1 MSKLFQIIYTTWAL
15 LVFHV
20 FMIILLPF
28 FIIPPLVHKKG
39 IKLSWKAIRLW
50 SLLFSF
56 FNRIIYKIE
65 GSENID
71 KKKNYVFVVNHTSF
85 LDSPALPQAID
96 QPFRALAKKEL
107 TKIPI
112 FGFIVKMVTEV
123 VDRSS
128 PESRQRSKNR
138 LNRVL
143 AEESSILVFPEG
155 TMNRTGA
162 LLQSFY
168 DGAFRI
174 AIDAQAEIVPVVV
187 KGAAKLMKPSS
198 FLMKPGTIY
207 VKVLAPIDSSKYT
220 QSELLDLKNLVRSQM
235 EKELVKAS

>member
-1 MSKLFQIIYTTWAL
+1 MNKFFHILYTVWAL
-15 LVFHV
+15 LIFHV

-28 FIIPPLVHKKG
+28 FIIPPLLYKRG
-39 IKLSWKAIRLW
+39 IVLSWKAIRLW

-56 FNRIIYKIE
+56 FNRITYKVE
-65 GSENID
+65 GSEVLE

-85 LDSPALPQAID
+85 LDTPALPQAID
-96 QPFRALAKKEL
+96 LPFRALAKKEL
-107 TKIPI
+107 TKIPL
-112 FGFIVKMVTEV
+112 FGIIIKMVTEV

-128 PESRQRSKNR
+128 GASRQKSKDR
-138 LNRVL
+138 LNKVL

-174 AIDAQAEIVPVVV
+174 AIDAKASMVPVVV
-187 KGAAKLMKPSS
+187 IGAAKLMKPGS
-198 FLMKPGTIY
+198 FLMKPGTVR
-207 VKVLAPIDSSKYT
+207 VKVLPPIDASAYT
-220 QSELLDLKNLVRSQM
+220 QKQLLELKNLVRSQM
-235 EKELVKAS
+235 EEELRKGV